1 MIDRAERMGTEPI
14 RPLLARFALPVILS
28 MVAGSLYNLADRIFV
43 GRGVGQDALAGVTV
57 AFPLFILLYSIGLFF
72 GLGAAS
78 VVSLSLGRRGNGT
91 AERAAGN
98 ALVGSL
104 VMSLVVISVGS
115 AFIDPLLR
123 AFGGEGEVLR
133 QARIFTRI
141 FLAGSLFQ
149 IIAIVLGSVVRGEG
163 DPGTAVAANLVGIG
177 INIILNPLF
186 IFGLRMG
193 VAGSAIATTIGEGVS
208 CAWLFIHYARGASLL
223 HLHRDSLR
231 PDLEVLKR
239 IGAIGFSPFA
249 FQLALC
255 LMMALSNRAVAR
267 YGGTE
272 AIACMG
278 IIYVIYP
285 LILQTVSGIAAGA
298 QPILGY
304 NFGAGALARVRQT
317 LRISACAGTILCAA
331 AWVFILAAAGRI
343 VALFQPDAAT
353 VALGGRA
360 LRIFFC
366 LLPLVGT
373 QVIGSG
379 YFQAVGK
386 ARVSFFNNLLRQLF
400 LIVPLL
406 LVLPLFMGLDGVWY
420 ANPIS
425 DLGAAVITG
434 CFLAVEWKRL
444 RREEVRRAGLRAG

>member
-1 MIDRAERMGTEPI
+1 MGTEPI
-14 RPLLARFALPVILS
+14 RPLLARFALPVIIS

-43 GRGVGQDALAGVTV
+43 GRGVGRDALAGVTV
-57 AFPLFILLYSIGLFF
+57 AFPFFILLYSIGLFF
-72 GLGAAS
+72 GLGAAA
-78 VVSLSLGRRGNGT
+78 VVSLCLGRGERNN
-91 AERAAGN
+91 AERAVGN
-98 ALVGSL
+98 AIVGSL
-104 VMSLVVISVGS
+104 AAALVLISVGYV
-115 AFIDPLLR
+115 FIDPLLR
-123 AFGGEGEVLR
+123 AFGGEGEVLF

-163 DPGTAVAANLVGIG
+163 DPATAVGANLTGIG
-177 INIILNPLF
+177 INILLNPLF
-186 IFGLRMG
+186 IFVLRMG
-193 VAGSAIATTIGEGVS
+193 IAGSALATTIGEAVS
-208 CAWLFIHYARGASLL
+208 CVWLFVHYARGASLL
-223 HLHRDSLR
+223 RIHANSLR
-231 PDLEVLKR
+231 LDPAVLKR
-239 IGAIGFSPFA
+239 IAAIGFAPFA
-249 FQLALC
+249 SQLALC

-267 YGGTE
+267 HGGTE

-285 LILQTVSGIAAGA
+285 LILQPLLGIAAGA

-317 LRISACAGTILCAA
+317 LRVSVVTGTVLCAA
-331 AWVFILAAAGRI
+331 VWALILAVAGRI

-360 LRIFFC
+360 LRIFFA
-366 LLPLVGT
+366 LLPLVGM

-386 ARVSFFNNLLRQLF
+386 AGVSFFNNLLRQLI

-406 LVLPLFMGLDGVWY
+406 LILPPVVGLDGVWCS
-420 ANPIS
+420 NPIA
-425 DLGAAVITG
+425 DFGAAVITG
-434 CFLAVEWKRL
+434 CFLAAESSRL
-444 RREEVRRAGLRAG
+444 RREEALRPTEVRRPPARRCG